1 MTTLTFT
8 GSSTRFAGAMLV
20 FAVLDPGIALAQSAV
35 TLEELQ
41 VIGWSQGASPQAPE
55 SPTGPG
61 RGYVATRSLVGT
73 KTNTSLLET
82 PQSVSVVTKRQIQ
95 DQGAQSV
102 NQALAYTAGVQTQ
115 PFGYDARYDQFVIRG
130 FVASQFGN
138 YKDGLRQG
146 NGGFAFFRNEPYELE
161 RIEVLRGP
169 SSVLFGANDPGGL
182 VNFVSKVPTAIPYRE
197 VGVDGGSYGRYQGRF
212 DLGGP
217 VPEAE
222 GILYRVTGF
231 VRQSG
236 TQIPQAPDDRISLA
250 PSVTVKLGD
259 ATTLTLLG
267 EVAHNS
273 NAMWPYF
280 YRSPTGPVTRIGLGH
295 PGFDNLDQSQYQF
308 GYRLE
313 SQLSDTVVARQNVR
327 LGGVDFLGNF
337 VDGAGLAPNGFT
349 LNRYAGQVR
358 ETLFSA
364 SADTNLQATFATGP
378 FAHTALAGVDY
389 FHQGVDARYGFG
401 LAPSLDLRNPVNGPY
416 PFGPLRT
423 SSLTEQTLQQVG
435 LYGQDQIAFDRF
447 RLTAG
452 LREDF
457 ASLTTLNRL
466 TGKEVK
472 TDPAALTGRIGLS
485 YLLDHGIAPYASYAT
500 SFLPQA
506 GTQSPQRGS
515 AAFKP
520 TTGESYEVGVKV
532 QPDGLDALV
541 TASLFD
547 ITKANVLTTDPQN
560 RLYSVQTGEI
570 EVKGAEIEG
579 VFSLGDGL
587 SGIASY
593 SHTDAKVTKSN
604 GIDRGKVPVGV
615 PLEQAALFLDYTV
628 PAGPWAGFG
637 GGAGLRYIGRT
648 KADTANTLTNPS
660 LTAIDL
666 SLHYDIP
673 RIRFALT
680 ARNVADQRRGICNSG
695 NCTIS
700 LGRVL
705 LASVSVRW

>member
-1 MTTLTFT
+1 MQSSLLFARYAGLAAACTALIP
-8 GSSTRFAGAMLV
+8 GS
-20 FAVLDPGIALAQSAV
+20 ALAQNTV
-35 TLEELQ
+35 TLEELR
-41 VIGWSQGASPQAPE
+41 VVGSSSDSTPQSSD

-61 RGYVATRSLVGT
+61 KGYVATRSLVGT

-102 NQALAYTAGVQTQ
+102 NQALAYSAGVQTQ
-115 PFGYDARYDQFVIRG
+115 PYGYDARYDQFIIRG
-130 FVASQFGN
+130 FVTNQFGN

-146 NGGFAFFRNEPYELE
+146 NGSFAYFRNEPYELE

-169 SSVLFGANDPGGL
+169 TSVLFGANDPGGL
-182 VNFVSKVPTAIPYRE
+182 VNVVSKVPTAQPLAE
-197 VGVDGGSYGRYQGRF
+197 TGVDGGSYGRYQGRF
-212 DLGGP
+212 DLSGP
-217 VPEAE
+217 VAEAE
-222 GILYRVTGF
+222 GVLYRVTGF

-236 TQIPQAPDDRISLA
+236 TQIPQAPDDRISVA

-267 EVAHNS
+267 EVAHNV
-273 NAMWPYF
+273 NALWPYN
-280 YRSPTGPVTRIGLGH
+280 YQSPTKGVTRIGLGH
-295 PGFDNLDQSQYQF
+295 PGFDDLDQSQYQF

-313 SQLSDTVVARQNVR
+313 SRLSDAVIVRQNVR
-327 LGGVDFLGNF
+327 VGGVDFLGHY
-337 VDGAGLAPNGFT
+337 VDALSLAKNGYT
-349 LNRYAGQVR
+349 LNRYAGEVR
-358 ETLFSA
+358 ETLFTA
-364 SADTNLQATFATGP
+364 TADTNVQATFATGP
-378 FAHTALAGVDY
+378 LNHTALAGVDY
-389 FHQGVDARYGFG
+389 FYQGVDARYGYG
-401 LAPSLDLRNPVNGPY
+401 AAPSLDLRNPVNGPFA
-416 PFGPLRT
+416 FGPMRT
-423 SSLTEQTLQQVG
+423 STLTEQTLQQIG
-435 LYGQDQIAFDRF
+435 LYGQDQIAFGGF
-447 RLTAG
+447 RLTGG

-466 TGKEVK
+466 TGTETK
-472 TDPAALTGRIGLS
+472 TDPSALTGRIGLS
-485 YLLDHGIAPYASYAT
+485 YLFDNGLAPYASYAT

-520 TTGESYEVGVKV
+520 TEGESYEVGVKF
-532 QPDGLDALV
+532 QPEGMDALI

-547 ITKANVLTTDPQN
+547 ITKSNVLTTDPQN

-579 VFSLGDGL
+579 VFSLGDGFR
-587 SGIASY
+587 GIASY
-593 SHTDAKVTKSN
+593 SHTDARVTKSN
-604 GIDRGKVPVGV
+604 GTDLGKVPVGV
-615 PLEQAALFLDYTV
+615 PLEQAAFFLDYTV
-628 PAGPWAGFG
+628 PTGPWAGFG

-648 KADTANTLTNPS
+648 KADTANTQTNPS
-660 LTAIDL
+660 LTAVDL
-666 SLHYDIP
+666 SLHYDMP
-673 RIRFALT
+673 HVRVALT

-705 LASVSVRW
+705 MASVSVRW